1 MCSVGDCGVER
12 GGRGRVTGNGRA
24 SVVKGHKRWDLLQ
37 LYNNGSVYSWKFHSF
52 VGTFASKL
60 HSVDLPKTLLDLTLL
75 AR

>member
-37 LYNNGSVYSWKFHSF
+37 LYNNGSVTAGNSIHSWVH
-52 VGTFASKL
+52 
-60 HSVDLPKTLLDLTLL
+60 LPVNFIL
-75 AR
+75 